1 MNYGYFDDER
11 REYVITRPD
20 TPRAWSNYLGSRKYG
35 GIITHC
41 AGGYSFTRSPAEGRI
56 IRHRY
61 NSIPADMPGRQF
73 YLRDQATGD
82 FWTAAWQP
90 VGKPLDRYKTETRFG
105 PGYAVITSEYEGIRT
120 ESTYF
125 VPLGATFEVWWLRV
139 RNGGGTVRTLDVFS
153 FCEFTTEWNL
163 VNDLLNLQYAQYI
176 AQAEWRSGFIEAS
189 SCGRLP
195 EDPDHFA
202 NRDQARRWWM
212 TQVGGEM
219 VGYDGDREKFL
230 GAYGGFAAPEAVREG
245 ASRNSLGSS
254 DNICGSIC
262 SRLRL
267 EPGQSADVLVLLGIG
282 TGGVEGQSALGQV
295 GTAAGAETALEQ
307 VKGYWGGLLDL
318 CQVKTPDAEFDH
330 MANVWGAYNALMT
343 FEWSRSCSL
352 VYTGD
357 QRDGYGFRDTV
368 QDMLGVTH
376 LLPEEV
382 RSRLVLMLSG
392 QDATGGAQ
400 PEIRPWSHQPGA
412 MPPTPASHYRSD
424 DCLWFFNVIPLYV
437 AESGDTG
444 FYDEVV
450 PFADQGEATVLG
462 HLRRALEFNLE
473 RTGANG
479 LPCGLL
485 ADWNDCLKLGY
496 RGESVF
502 VAFQLRLGLR
512 TYAEVAGELGKA
524 EEAAWARGEL
534 EKLDRAIRKV
544 CWDGDWFIWAIA
556 EDGTVFGSKNYPEG
570 QIYLNTQCWAVLSGA
585 ASEEQTETALNAVRD
600 RLATEFGV
608 AMCDPPFEKT
618 PVKVMRAVLFNP
630 GNKENGG
637 IFSHTQSWAVLAEIA
652 RGDGNQA
659 YAYYRAFMP
668 AAQNEMAERREIEP
682 YVHCQSTH
690 SKASPKFGTSRVPWL
705 SGTAS
710 WSHYTA
716 LNGILG
722 MKPEPDGFRIEP
734 CIPTAWPGFE
744 AVRMFRGKRL
754 RISVRNPNGRST
766 GVSWLLVNGKRV
778 EGNVAPLEW
787 LGQENEIVA
796 MMGEVPMNRR
806 GVVEAG

>member
-1 MNYGYFDDER
+1 MKYGYFDDAAK
-11 REYVITRPD
+11 EYVITRPD
-20 TPRAWSNYLGSRKYG
+20 TPRAWSNYLGSRIYG
-35 GIITHC
+35 GIITNQ

-56 IRHRY
+56 LRHRY
-61 NSIPADMPGRQF
+61 NSVPMDMPGRPF
-73 YLRDQATGD
+73 YLRDVESGD

-90 VGKPLDRYKTETRFG
+90 VGKPLDQYRTETRFG
-105 PGYAVITSEYEGIRT
+105 PGYAVITSVYGEIET
-120 ESTYF
+120 ETTYF
-125 VPLGATFEVWWLRV
+125 IPLEANFEVWWLRLKNQSP
-139 RNGGGTVRTLDVFS
+139 RARSLDVFS

-176 AQAEWRSGFIEAS
+176 AEAVWRDGFIEAS

-195 EDPDHFA
+195 EDPENFA

-212 TQVGGEM
+212 TQVGGQIR
-219 VGYDGDREKFL
+219 GYDGDREKFL
-230 GAYGGFAAPEAVREG
+230 GPYGGFSAPDAVRDG
-245 ASRNSLGSS
+245 ACRNSHGSS
-254 DNICGSIC
+254 DNICGAVC
-262 SRLRL
+262 SRVELA
-267 EPGQSADVLVLLGIG
+267 PGETSDVLVLLGIG
-282 TGGVEGQSALGQV
+282 TGQKEGRAALDRAGTPERAAEVLAGVKQ
-295 GTAAGAETALEQ
+295 
-307 VKGYWGGLLDL
+307 YWHRLLDV
-318 CQVKTPDAEFDH
+318 CTVKTPDPDFDH
-330 MANVWGAYNALMT
+330 MTNVWGAYNALMT

-376 LLPEEV
+376 LLPEMV
-382 RSRLVLMLSG
+382 RDRLILMLSG

-400 PEIRPWSHQPGA
+400 PEIRPWAHRPGA

-437 AESGDTG
+437 AETGDVA
-444 FYDEVV
+444 FYDQVV
-450 PFADQGEATVLG
+450 PYADTGEATVLG

-502 VAFQLRLGLR
+502 VAFQLRLGLK
-512 TYAEVAGELGKA
+512 TYAEIAGHLGRDA
-524 EEAAWARGEL
+524 EAEWARKE
-534 EKLDRAIRKV
+534 LDRLDQAIARV
-544 CWDGDWFIWAIA
+544 CWDGEWFIWAIA
-556 EDGTVFGSKNYPEG
+556 EDGTVFGTKHYPEG
-570 QIYLNTQCWAVLSGA
+570 QVYLNTQCWAVLSGA
-585 ASEEQTETALNAVRD
+585 ASPEQTEMALNTVRD
-600 RLATEFGV
+600 RLASEFGV
-608 AMCDPPFEKT
+608 ALCTPPFEET
-618 PVKVMRAVLFNP
+618 PVTVMRAVLFNP

-652 RGDGNQA
+652 RGQGDQA

-668 AAQNEMAERREIEP
+668 AAQNEIADRREIEP

-690 SKASPKFGTSRVPWL
+690 AKPSPKYGASRVPWL

-716 LNGILG
+716 LSGILG
-722 MKPEPDGFRIEP
+722 LKPAPDGFRIDP
-734 CIPTAWPGFE
+734 CIPSSWPGFE

-754 RISVRNPNGRST
+754 RIRVTNPERKCSGIRSL
-766 GVSWLLVNGKRV
+766 VVNGQRM
-778 EGNVAPLEW
+778 EGNWIAMDR
-787 LGQENEIVA
+787 LGEDNLI
-796 MMGEVPMNRR
+796 
-806 GVVEAG
+806 EASIGS